1 MSEGSRIPGFYR
13 LSIYERR
20 ALIAERSGVPAD
32 ELDRAL
38 HGGGLDPDKADK
50 VVENV
55 LGTYGLPFGVA
66 LNVRVNGRDH
76 LVPMVV
82 EEPSVIAAASNAARM
97 VRASGGFTAE
107 VSEALMTGQVQ
118 LVDVPNPSLACAR
131 LVHETP
137 RLMEI
142 ARAAVPNLVSR
153 GGGPREIEVR
163 DLGAGCLVLHVYV
176 DCRDAMGANL
186 VNAIAE
192 AIGPVAAELSHGTL
206 GLRILSNL
214 CDRRR
219 VRVHCRVHPRDLG
232 LSSRGSDRPSD
243 RARSLSEPPSDGRR
257 VPVPPN
263 VPPPESASA
272 SGRASDGVAANRAAG
287 RGDGELTANRAAAGG
302 DGERPANRAAGGELH
317 REGGAPR
324 GEFVDGGVVADRIVL
339 ASRFAEVDPYRA
351 ATHNKG
357 LMNGV
362 DAVVLA
368 SGNDFRAVEAG
379 AHAYAA
385 RSGRY
390 APLAVWRRDG
400 DDLVGDLEMPLALGT
415 VGGTLRVHPVA
426 QTALKLMGVKTAD
439 ELAMVAASVGMAS
452 NLAALR
458 ALATE
463 GIQRGHMSLHAR
475 SVAVAAGALGDEV
488 EHVALAIVERGTVTL
503 EAAQRALE
511 TLRT

>member
-1 MSEGSRIPGFYR
+1 MSEGSRLPGFYR
-13 LSIYERR
+13 LSIEERR
-20 ALIAERSGVPAD
+20 ALVAMRSDVPVA
-32 ELDRAL
+32 ELDAAL
-38 HGGGLDPDKADK
+38 EGGGLDASRADK
-50 VVENV
+50 LVENV
-55 LGTYGLPFGVA
+55 LGTYALPFGVA
-66 LNVRVNGRDH
+66 LNVKVNGKDH

-97 VRASGGFTAE
+97 VRVSGGFTAD

-118 LVDVPNPSLACAR
+118 LVDVSSPSRAVAR

-137 RLMEI
+137 RLLEL
-142 ARAAVPNLVSR
+142 ARQAVPNLVAR
-153 GGGPREIEVR
+153 GGGPRELEVR
-163 DLGAGCLVLHVYV
+163 DLGAGCLVVHVYV
-176 DCRDAMGANL
+176 DCKDAMGANL

-192 AIGPVAAELSHGTL
+192 AIGPEAAELSGGTL

-219 VRVHCRVHPRDLG
+219 VRVRCRVHPRDLG
-232 LSSRGSDRPSD
+232 LVGRVAERP
-243 RARSLSEPPSDGRR
+243 SEPPRTSSSQLD
-257 VPVPPN
+257 VD
-263 VPPPESASA
+263 A
-272 SGRASDGVAANRAAG
+272 
-287 RGDGELTANRAAAGG
+287 
-302 DGERPANRAAGGELH
+302 
-317 REGGAPR
+317 
-324 GEFVDGGVVADRIVL
+324 FVDGALVADRIVL
-339 ASRFAEVDPYRA
+339 ASRFAELDPYRA

-400 DDLVGDLEMPLALGT
+400 EDLVGELEMPLALGT

-426 QTALKLMGVKTAD
+426 QLALRVARIESAA
-439 ELAMVAASVGMAS
+439 ELSMVAASVGMAS

-475 SVAVAAGALGDEV
+475 SVAVAAGAHGAEV
-488 EHVALAIVERGTVTL
+488 EAVARAIVEEGRVTL
-503 EAAQRALE
+503 EAAELALDA
-511 TLRT
+511 LRR

>member
-1 MSEGSRIPGFYR
+1 MTEGSRIPGFYR
-13 LSIYERR
+13 LSIAERR
-20 ALIAERSGVPAD
+20 VLVAERSGLEAG
-32 ELDRAL
+32 ELEAAL
-38 HGGGLDPDKADK
+38 ALGGLDAAKADK

-55 LGTYGLPFGVA
+55 LGTYALPFGVA

-82 EEPSVIAAASNAARM
+82 EEPSVIAAASNASRM
-97 VRASGGFTAE
+97 IRASGGFTAE
-107 VSEALMTGQVQ
+107 VSEALMTAQVQ
-118 LVDVPNPSLACAR
+118 IVDVAQPGEAVAH
-131 LVHETP
+131 LVNATP
-137 RLMEI
+137 KLLEL
-142 ARAAVPNLVSR
+142 ARAAVPNLLAR

-163 DLGAGCLVLHVYV
+163 DLGQGMIVLHVYV

-186 VNAIAE
+186 VNSIAE
-192 AIGPVAAELSHGTL
+192 AIGPSAAELARGVL

-232 LSSRGSDRPSD
+232 LPPPKPRPAGRNTSAPSD
-243 RARSLSEPPSDGRR
+243 PPRLAASEPPPAEGEGWLDGR
-257 VPVPPN
+257 
-263 VPPPESASA
+263 
-272 SGRASDGVAANRAAG
+272 
-287 RGDGELTANRAAAGG
+287 T
-302 DGERPANRAAGGELH
+302 
-317 REGGAPR
+317 
-324 GEFVDGGVVADRIVL
+324 VADRIVL
-339 ASRFAEVDPYRA
+339 ASRFAELDPYRA

-357 LMNGV
+357 VMNGV
-362 DAVVLA
+362 DAVVIA

-390 APLAVWRRDG
+390 SPLVVWRRDG
-400 DDLVGDLEMPLALGT
+400 DDLVGELEMPLALGT

-426 QTALKLMGVKTAD
+426 QLALKLLRVSSAD

-475 SVAVAAGALGDEV
+475 SVAVAAGAVGAEV
-488 EHVALAIVERGTVTL
+488 EHVALAIAEQGSVTVATAVLVLAALRG
-503 EAAQRALE
+503 
-511 TLRT
+511 